1 MIGKLLPRRRDE
13 LAGDA
18 GGILVVLPNWMGD
31 VVLASPTLAA
41 LRAHFSGSKISFL
54 LRRYVREIVEG
65 CGWHDELIFW
75 PDKSARSGAAR
86 NAFDTHGDATRA
98 TGSGSAYSGAARP
111 GSASGEEQ
119 AARDLTASLR
129 ASGAST
135 AVMLTNSFRSAW
147 AVWRAG
153 IPRRVG
159 YARDWRSALLTDRLK
174 PLKRDGQF
182 VPSSVLPYYAAL
194 AEHLGCP
201 VVDRALRLAA
211 SPAQEQA
218 GEALKRHYGL
228 EDGRYALINCGAK
241 FGASKCWLP
250 ERFAEVGR
258 RISSELK
265 LRPVLIG
272 APPEYPLLQQIAAA
286 AGPDVVCC
294 TNPGTTLGSL
304 KPVVAGAALMVCND
318 TGPRHYAIAYRIPTV
333 TIFGPT
339 HQEWTDTGYDGEI
352 KLQAAV
358 DCGPCQLPSFP
369 LDLRCMHG
377 ITADMV
383 MQAAGRLLRQ
393 VSSRVAPVT
402 A

>member
-86 NAFDTHGDATRA
+86 R
-98 TGSGSAYSGAARP
+98 

-119 AARDLTASLR
+119 AARGVIASLR

-135 AVMLTNSFRSAW
+135 AVLLTNSFRSAW

-159 YARDWRSALLTDRLK
+159 YARDWRSALLTDRLR
-174 PLKRDGQF
+174 PLKRNGQF

-358 DCGPCQLPSFP
+358 DCGPCQLPSCP